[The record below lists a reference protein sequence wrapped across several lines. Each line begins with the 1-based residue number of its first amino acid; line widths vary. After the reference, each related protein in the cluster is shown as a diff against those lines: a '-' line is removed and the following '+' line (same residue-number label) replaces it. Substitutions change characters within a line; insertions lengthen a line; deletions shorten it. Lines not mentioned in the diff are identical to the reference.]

1 MNNSDESLTNLL
13 GRYSGFRL
21 FESPLMVR
29 HVPRVVNRSWTERL
43 FSRPWRPWVKERVV
57 IDIVPM
63 EKVIIDY
70 RERVVIGHPKVIKM
84 FKEQLQSARVVAND
98 CNSGR

>member
-13 GRYSGFRL
+13 GRYLGFRL

-29 HVPRVVNRSWTERL
+29 HVPRVVSRSWTERL
-43 FSRPWRPWVKERVV
+43 FSRPWRPWVKKRVV

-70 RERVVIGHPKVIKM
+70 GERVVFGHPKVIRR
-84 FKEQLQSARVVAND
+84 FREQLQSARVVAND
-98 CNSGR
+98 CNLGG